1 MPIISLFSEIDDFF
15 LAFEKQMMPQSL
27 PVSDS
32 AKKRR
37 RTRCLHTSEVMTIL
51 VDFHQSRYRSFKH
64 YYQKHVAVHLRWAF
78 PYLVS
83 YNRFVELM
91 SEALLPLSVYL
102 QTRFGK
108 RSGLSLID
116 STPLAVC
123 KNRRIPAH
131 RVFAEEAALS
141 KNSLG
146 WFYGFKLHLVINER
160 GELLWVA
167 LTPANIDDRRP
178 VAKLT
183 QRLFGKLYGDKGY
196 ISQKLAE
203 ALETQGLFLVYKVR
217 KNMKTK
223 PLSDFD
229 AVMLKKRMLV
239 ESVINQLKNQSQL
252 EHTRHRSFVNFQ
264 VNAVCALIA
273 YTWQEKKPSLNL
285 RALDEIKDLPVTV
298 N

>member
-27 PVSDS
+27 PVSDP

-37 RTRCLHTSEVMTIL
+37 RTRRLHTSEVMTIL

-64 YYQKHVAVHLRWAF
+64 SYQKHVAVHLRWAF

-108 RSGLSLID
+108 CSGLSFID

-131 RVFAEEAALS
+131 RVFCGSWRGGWVSANRRYIGCEPKPRNLSNFRAEEAALS

-183 QRLFGKLYGDKGY
+183 QCLFGKLYGDKGY

-203 ALETQGLFLVYKVR
+203 TLETQGLF
-217 KNMKTK
+217 
-223 PLSDFD
+223 
-229 AVMLKKRMLV
+229 
-239 ESVINQLKNQSQL
+239 
-252 EHTRHRSFVNFQ
+252 
-264 VNAVCALIA
+264 
-273 YTWQEKKPSLNL
+273 
-285 RALDEIKDLPVTV
+285 
-298 N
+298 

>member
-1 MPIISLFSEIDDFF
+1 MHIIPLFCEIDDFF
-15 LAFEKQMMPQSL
+15 LAFEKQMMPRSL
-27 PVSDS
+27 PVSQPP
-32 AKKRR
+32 KKRGR
-37 RTRCLHTSEVMTIL
+37 IRSLHTSEVMTIL
-51 VDFHQSRYRSFKH
+51 VDFHQSQYRSFKH
-64 YYQKHVAVHLRWAF
+64 YYQKHVTVHLHWAF
-78 PYLVS
+78 PNLVS

-91 SEALLPLSVYL
+91 AEALLPLSVYL

-108 RSGLSLID
+108 CSGLSFTD

-203 ALETQGLFLVYKVR
+203 TLETQGLF
-217 KNMKTK
+217 
-223 PLSDFD
+223 
-229 AVMLKKRMLV
+229 
-239 ESVINQLKNQSQL
+239 
-252 EHTRHRSFVNFQ
+252 
-264 VNAVCALIA
+264 
-273 YTWQEKKPSLNL
+273 
-285 RALDEIKDLPVTV
+285 
-298 N
+298 